1 MPTKIIVTHEGA
13 MRKKYGRRWP
23 KIKAAVRTLI
33 AADKRRGISSVLVPL
48 DDPKFGQ
55 WRARSGT
62 PRTFKDAIDHAYGL
76 HRKPDYIAILGGP
89 DIVPHQDMANP
100 LTGDDKKD
108 DPVVPS
114 DLPYACDAPASDDI
128 STFLGS
134 SRVVGRIPD
143 VPKEADPTRLLIVL
157 GLAARWKPP
166 TDAGSTYFGLSTYMW
181 RRSTAKSL
189 KALFGKAARP
199 RISPDDGPRWSAAEL
214 LPPWHFIN
222 CHGAPVDTRFYGQKN
237 KSYPPAHDA
246 SLLARKIARGTLAAA
261 ECCYGAELFDPALAT
276 GPGIAVTYLGEGA
289 IGFMGSTTVAY
300 GPATRNNYADLI
312 CRFFLEAAR
321 DGASLGRAM
330 LEARQRFV
338 TEAAPINPVDLKT
351 LAQFILLGDPSARA
365 VQKAEK
371 TGARAMAKRMVTH
384 AERRGE
390 LEAAGTA
397 LTRGI
402 DSVAPT
408 SDAPAP
414 QAVQARLAK
423 EAAAA
428 GYVPAEHAR
437 TFDVRKSTNTAA
449 RSLVE
454 AGDFKAT
461 RFHIMS
467 ADPGTDRGLEARRK
481 LGKARGVRAREA
493 AVPAIPKR
501 MLLLG
506 HEVAGRLV
514 RVDRLYAHSTVAPH
528 TMNDSFEGHV
538 VRKRVAAGSKSDHD
552 AVMLDTGDEQLVL
565 RRHGGNAFSDTVL
578 DDLVGHRIRG
588 TGQRVG
594 YTLILREWVDLDPT

>member
-13 MRKKYGRRWP
+13 MRKKYGRRWL
-23 KIKAAVRTLI
+23 KIKAAVRALI
-33 AADKRRGISSVLVPL
+33 AADKRRGISSVFVPL
-48 DDPKFGQ
+48 DNPKFGQ
-55 WRARSGT
+55 RRARSGT

-128 STFLGS
+128 SIFLGP
-134 SRVVGRIPD
+134 SRAVGRIPD
-143 VPKEADPTRLLIVL
+143 VPKDTDPQLLLSIL
-157 GLAARWKPP
+157 GFAARWKPP
-166 TDAGSTYFGLSTYMW
+166 AVAESTFFGLSTYVW
-181 RRSTAKSL
+181 RRSTSKSL
-189 KALFGKAARP
+189 KALFGAKARP
-199 RISPDDGPRWSAAEL
+199 RMSPDDGPRWSASEL

-222 CHGAPVDTRFYGQKN
+222 CHGARADTRFYGQKK

-246 SLLARKIARGTLAAA
+246 RLLARKIARGTLATA
-261 ECCYGAELFDPALAT
+261 ECCYGAELFDPAMAT
-276 GPGIAVTYLGEGA
+276 GPGIAVTYLSEGA
-289 IGFMGSTTVAY
+289 IGFMGSSTVAY

-321 DGASLGRAM
+321 KGASLGSAM
-330 LEARQRFV
+330 LEARLRFV

-365 VQKAEK
+365 VQQTAR
-371 TGARAMAKRMVTH
+371 TGAHSMAKRMVSH
-384 AERRGE
+384 AERRGA
-390 LEAAGTA
+390 LEATATA

-402 DSVAPT
+402 DSVAPA

-437 TFDVRKSTNTAA
+437 TFDVREASNLAARRFLERGDFKTTRFHVMAATPAAGRGEKTERKRGKAKSTAA
-449 RSLVE
+449 RE
-454 AGDFKAT
+454 A
-461 RFHIMS
+461 
-467 ADPGTDRGLEARRK
+467 
-481 LGKARGVRAREA
+481 
-493 AVPAIPKR
+493 AIPKR

-514 RVDRLYAHSTVAPH
+514 EVDRLYAHAPW
-528 TMNDSFEGHV
+528 
-538 VRKRVAAGSKSDHD
+538 R
-552 AVMLDTGDEQLVL
+552 
-565 RRHGGNAFSDTVL
+565 
-578 DDLVGHRIRG
+578 
-588 TGQRVG
+588 
-594 YTLILREWVDLDPT
+594 PTS

>member
-13 MRKKYGRRWP
+13 MRKKYGRRWL
-23 KIKAAVRTLI
+23 KIKTAVRALI
-33 AADKRRGISSVLVPL
+33 AADKRRGISSVFVPL

-55 WRARSGT
+55 RRARTGA
-62 PRTFKDAIDHAYGL
+62 PVTFKDAIDHAYGL
-76 HRKPDYIAILGGP
+76 YRKPDYIAILGGP

-128 STFLGS
+128 STFVGP
-134 SRVVGRIPD
+134 SRAVGRIPD
-143 VPKEADPTRLLIVL
+143 VPKDADPQLLLSVL
-157 GLAARWKPP
+157 GFAARWKPP
-166 TDAGSTYFGLSTYMW
+166 TAAGSTYFGLSTHTW
-181 RRSTAKSL
+181 RRSTSMTL
-189 KALFGKAARP
+189 KVLFGKKARP
-199 RISPDDGPRWSAAEL
+199 RISPDDGPSWSAAEL

-222 CHGAPVDTRFYGQKN
+222 CHGAPVDTHFYGQKK

-261 ECCYGAELFDPALAT
+261 ECCYGAQLFDPALAA
-276 GPGIAVTYLGEGA
+276 GPGIAVTYLEEGA
-289 IGFMGSTTVAY
+289 IGFMSSSTVAY

-321 DGASLGRAM
+321 EGASLGSAM

-351 LAQFILLGDPSARA
+351 LGQFMLLGDPSARA
-365 VQKAEK
+365 VHKTAK
-371 TGARAMAKRMVTH
+371 TGPRGMEKRMVSH
-384 AERRGE
+384 AERRGA
-390 LEAAGTA
+390 LEATASA

-402 DSVAPT
+402 DSVAPA

-437 TFDVRKSTNTAA
+437 TFDVRESSNTAA
-449 RSLVE
+449 RSML
-454 AGDFKAT
+454 GPRDSQAT
-461 RFHIMS
+461 RFHILS
-467 ADPGTDRGLEARRK
+467 ATPAANGDRRFESKGRK
-481 LGKARGVRAREA
+481 AVGARARED
-493 AVPAIPKR
+493 AIPKR

-506 HEVAGRLV
+506 HEVAGKLV
-514 RVDRLYAHSTVAPH
+514 QVDRLFAHTPW
-528 TMNDSFEGHV
+528 
-538 VRKRVAAGSKSDHD
+538 
-552 AVMLDTGDEQLVL
+552 
-565 RRHGGNAFSDTVL
+565 RRTS
-578 DDLVGHRIRG
+578 
-588 TGQRVG
+588 
-594 YTLILREWVDLDPT
+594 